1 MKTYAKTLAL
11 GLILIGG
18 IAVAK
23 EGVENPLVKVR
34 MDLMGSNGASAK
46 VLGDMAS
53 GKVPFD
59 AAAAA
64 EAGGTLAGNAV
75 QITEVF
81 LPQETDPVSEAK
93 PEIWTNWDDFATK
106 ADGLFKATMALDTST
121 LEGVQAGMAG
131 IGGACKD
138 CHTTFRM

>member
-1 MKTYAKTLAL
+1 MKTYTKTLAL

-23 EGVENPLVKVR
+23 EGVENPIVKVR
-34 MDLMGSNGASAK
+34 MDTMAGIGASVK

-53 GKVPFD
+53 GKTPFD
-59 AAAAA
+59 AAKAA
-64 EAGGTLAGNAV
+64 EAGGVIAGNSV

-81 LPQETDPVSEAK
+81 EPQETDPVSEAK
-93 PEIWTNWDDFATK
+93 PEIWANWDDFSAK
-106 ADGLFKATMALDTST
+106 ADALFKASMALDTSS

-131 IGGACKD
+131 LGGACKA
-138 CHTTFRM
+138 CHTDYRL